1 MVCNTTI
8 EEIFDE
14 FGGTYETHILGRYK
28 KNQKSSMSTFI
39 SGKYYFYWF
48 RERWQIFHIPQ
59 TLIIL

>member
-28 KNQKSSMSTFI
+28 RIRNFLFSSVST
-39 SGKYYFYWF
+39 SLHLVYNCY
-48 RERWQIFHIPQ
+48 
-59 TLIIL
+59 IIQYVKD